1 MTSVKPVSRK
11 FMLLMVAGESL
22 KIWNLDFMAIFANV
36 CHGFKGG
43 NDGYDEHIATGCDE
57 RLG

>member
-1 MTSVKPVSRK
+1 
-11 FMLLMVAGESL
+11 MVAGESL

-36 CHGFKGG
+36 CHRFKGG